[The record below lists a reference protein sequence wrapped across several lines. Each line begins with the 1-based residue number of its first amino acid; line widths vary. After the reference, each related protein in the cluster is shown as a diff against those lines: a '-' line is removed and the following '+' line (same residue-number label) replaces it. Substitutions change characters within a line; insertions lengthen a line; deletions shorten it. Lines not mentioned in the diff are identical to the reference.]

1 MNNRFR
7 DSSLVSVSYN
17 FPARRVLR
25 LASSVRAVSK
35 LPPALLRVLG
45 GRSAHVPL
53 FQVDFGMEYPSR
65 SVHAQLSTSGGSEPF
80 APEPGTPKMIIH

>member
-17 FPARRVLR
+17 FPAQRVLR

-80 APEPGTPKMIIH
+80 GAGTRNP